1 MKAKKFREFMDALL
15 EADTEEKITEILYGA
30 NGVDLSYQRDEISY
44 EDHERLFKLADRLSV

>member
-1 MKAKKFREFMDALL
+1 MKAKEFREFMDALL

>member
-30 NGVDLSYQRDEISY
+30 NGVDLSYQRDEINY
-44 EDHERLFKLADRLSV
+44 EDHERLFKLAERLSR